1 MIKNKIIL
9 VPIFT
14 SFIIFSVLISL
25 AYAINA
31 INSNNAIS
39 INSTKSY
46 KPTINNNSFYCDRNC
61 LIFVSILLIL
71 MLIIF
76 NIYIFFHRYEK
87 SYKLIV

>member
-14 SFIIFSVLISL
+14 SFIVFSFLISL
-25 AYAINA
+25 AYAIST
-31 INSNNAIS
+31 INSS
-39 INSTKSY
+39 KSY
-46 KPTINNNSFYCDRNC
+46 KTSINNKSFYCDINC

-76 NIYIFFHRYEK
+76 NIYMVFHRYEK

>member
-14 SFIIFSVLISL
+14 SFIVFSVLISL

-31 INSNNAIS
+31 
-39 INSTKSY
+39 KSY
-46 KPTINNNSFYCDRNC
+46 KRTINNSSLYCDINC

-71 MLIIF
+71 ILIIF
-76 NIYIFFHRYEK
+76 NIYMVFNRYEK